1 MPSTRPAAVYRW
13 LTAQR
18 QLTIF
23 TALALALPTAYA
35 FQSRVGTDTG
45 GVLLLLLLAV
55 GVPTAYD
62 EYWQPYD
69 RAWQAILWTV
79 LVGAVAAAEFTAFY
93 LIGTDVLGLAP
104 RSSTAG
110 AFLLTSLQNLAFLS
124 VRRRAAQS

>member
-23 TALALALPTAYA
+23 TAIALALPTAYA

-45 GVLLLLLLAV
+45 GFLLLLLLGV

-62 EYWQPYD
+62 EYWPPYD

-110 AFLLTSLQNLAFLS
+110 AFLLTGLQNLAFLT